1 MDFRETIARLSEPPG
16 VSGYEQR
23 AAACASA
30 LLAPLCDTVETLPLF
45 SVAGTRYAKV
55 PGAPKVLLD
64 AHIDQ
69 IGFIV
74 TGYAGEGFV
83 RFAPCGGFDPR
94 VLPAKEV
101 LVHTKTQTLHGVIA
115 CLPPHMRDAEKAA
128 DAAVTIDDL
137 VVDLGLSRAETE
149 EAVPIGTPVTVNA
162 PPFALANDFI
172 GAAALDDRACFA
184 AILYALELLR
194 DEPLAVDLTVVG
206 STREETSGAG
216 ASTAAYQ
223 FRPDYAV
230 AVDVTHAWTP
240 DAPKERTFPAG
251 CGACIGIGPHLNRK
265 VSSTLVHLAEARG
278 IPYQREILPGFTG
291 TNASSMQTVRT
302 GVATGLVSLPLRYMH
317 TACEVI
323 RESDARACG
332 ELLAAFVRSFNEG
345 VPQCWNC

>member
-1 MDFRETIARLSEPPG
+1 MDFRETIARLSAPPG
-16 VSGYEQR
+16 VSGYEQCV
-23 AAACASA
+23 AACAA
-30 LLAPLCDTVETLPLF
+30 ELLTPYCDTVETLPLY
-45 SVAGTRYAKV
+45 SVAGTRYAKL

-83 RFAPCGGFDPR
+83 RFTTCGGFDPR

-101 LVHTKTQTLHGVIA
+101 LVHTKEETLHGVVA
-115 CLPPHMRDAEKAA
+115 CLPPHLRDAEKSA
-128 DAAVTIDDL
+128 DAAATIDDL
-137 VVDLGLSRAETE
+137 VVDLGMSRADA
-149 EAVPIGTPVTVNA
+149 EAKVPIGTPITVAA

-172 GAAALDDRACFA
+172 GAAALDDRACFT
-184 AILYALELLR
+184 AILYALELLKG
-194 DEPLAVDLTVVG
+194 ETLAVDLTVVG
-206 STREETSGAG
+206 SSREETSGAG
-216 ASTAAYQ
+216 AATAAYRI
-223 FRPDYAV
+223 RPDYAV

-251 CGACIGIGPHLNRK
+251 VGACIGVGPHLNRK
-265 VSSTLVHLAEARG
+265 VSSTLVRLAKDKG
-278 IPYQREILPGFTG
+278 IPYTPEILPGNTG
-291 TNASSMQTVRT
+291 TNASPMQVVRT

-323 RESDARACG
+323 RESDAKACG

-345 VPQCWNC
+345 VPRC

>member
-1 MDFRETIARLSEPPG
+1 MNLREILPHLSGEM
-16 VSGYEQR
+16 SEDTE
-23 AAACASA
+23 
-30 LLAPLCDTVETLPLF
+30 LLKETAKQGDTV
-45 SVAGTRYAKV
+45 
-55 PGAPKVLLD
+55 VLN
-64 AHIDQ
+64 
-69 IGFIV
+69 V
-74 TGYAGEGFV
+74 
-83 RFAPCGGFDPR
+83 
-94 VLPAKEV
+94 
-101 LVHTKTQTLHGVIA
+101 KT
-115 CLPPHMRDAEKAA
+115 PD
-128 DAAVTIDDL
+128 
-137 VVDLGLSRAETE
+137 
-149 EAVPIGTPVTVNA
+149 GTPVTVNA

-317 TACEVI
+317 TPVEVVDT
-323 RESDARACG
+323 EDMEHTAR
-332 ELLAAFVRSFNEG
+332 LLAAFVLDWGKEG
-345 VPQCWNC
+345 ASC